1 MRHARTITFLSGW
14 AVCRTSRFC
23 GLVLVLTFSILSRVG
38 AEDITVGMSAAFKGP
53 SRGLSIELYRGSM
66 ACLEQ
71 VNADGGVHGSRIV
84 IKPYDDGYN
93 PIPAIDN
100 TIQLVEKDR
109 CLLLFDYMGSPTV
122 TRVLPLLKRYNDKYK
137 DKDKYKDDLHPVYLF
152 FPFTGAE
159 PQRRPPYDEFVF
171 NLRASYHQE
180 TTQLV
185 DHFVGIGRKRIAVF
199 YQVDAYGRS
208 GWNGARQALAKYSNS
223 ETSLNESV
231 REDGNAKGRANP
243 LHHKELQMV
252 AEASY
257 KRGTLFKESFSPQVE
272 ILRKANPD
280 AVISVATYSAAAAF
294 VRDAR
299 DAGWDVPIANI
310 SGVDS
315 ENLLALLKKTGKASG
330 KDYTGNLI
338 NSQIVPSYADMEL
351 PAAKQYRELMD
362 LYKPAPPADLLNEPY
377 VPPRYSF
384 ISFEGFLNAKLLVEI
399 LQKMGPQPDAAR
411 LPEVVESIENLD
423 LGIDVP
429 VSFGRNRHQ
438 GLDKVYFTVAS
449 EGSFIPLADDGWLRW
464 RK

>member
-1 MRHARTITFLSGW
+1 MKHARTITFLSRR
-14 AVCRTSRFC
+14 AVRRTSRLC
-23 GLVLVLTFSILSRVG
+23 GLVLLLTFSIVSRVAG
-38 AEDITVGMSAAFKGP
+38 DDIVVGMSAAFKGP

-122 TRVLPLLKRYNDKYK
+122 TRVLPLLKRYK
-137 DKDKYKDDLHPVYLF
+137 DANRPVYLF

-159 PQRRPPYDEFVF
+159 PQRRFPYDEFVF

-223 ETSLNESV
+223 ETSLSESV
-231 REDGNAKGRANP
+231 HENGSEENRADP
-243 LHHKELQMV
+243 HHDDELQMV

-257 KRGTLFKESFSPQVE
+257 KRGTPFQESFSEHVE
-272 ILRKANPD
+272 ILRKENPD

-315 ENLLALLKKTGKASG
+315 ENLLALLTKTGKASG

-338 NSQIVPSYADMEL
+338 NSQIVPSYADMQL

-362 LYKPAPPADLLNEPY
+362 RYKPTPPANLLNEPY
-377 VPPRYSF
+377 VPPHYSF

-411 LPEVVESIENLD
+411 LPEVVESIDKLD

-429 VSFGRNRHQ
+429 VSFGPKRHQ

-449 EGSFIPLADDGWLRW
+449 EGSFVPLTKEGWQRW